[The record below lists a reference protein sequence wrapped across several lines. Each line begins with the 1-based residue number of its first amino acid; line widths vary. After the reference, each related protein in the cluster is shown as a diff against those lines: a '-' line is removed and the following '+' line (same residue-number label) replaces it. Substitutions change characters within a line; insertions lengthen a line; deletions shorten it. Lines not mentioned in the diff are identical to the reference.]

1 MRNAYIERKTK
12 ETDIKLSLAIREDNE
27 KGTFKGTSGVGFFDH
42 MLNAFATHGGFDIEL
57 TCKGDLEVDCHHTI
71 EDIGI
76 VLGTAFKEAVGDMK
90 GIMRYASTILP
101 MDESLILSAIDISGR
116 SFLNYTADI
125 PTEKVGDFDTEL
137 VREFFEAFVR
147 NAGITLHIK
156 QLDGYNSHHII
167 EGMFKSVARSMK
179 TAVSIDE
186 KNKDKIPSTKG
197 VL

>member
-12 ETDIKLSLAIREDNE
+12 ETDIKLSLSIREDNE

-90 GIMRYASTILP
+90 GITRFADIMLP
-101 MDESLILSAIDISGR
+101 MDEALCMCAVDYSGR
-116 SFLNYTADI
+116 AFLVFDGEFVSPMIGDYDSQMTVEFLRAFAFNAD
-125 PTEKVGDFDTEL
+125 
-137 VREFFEAFVR
+137 
-147 NAGITLHIK
+147 ITLHAK
-156 QLDGYNSHHII
+156 VLYGDNDHHKT
-167 EGMFKSVARSMK
+167 EAVYKAVARCLK
-179 TAVSIDE
+179 KALTIVSDSV
-186 KNKDKIPSTKG
+186 PSSKG
-197 VL
+197 TL

>member
-90 GIMRYASTILP
+90 GITRFADIMLP
-101 MDESLILSAIDISGR
+101 MDEALCMCAVDYSGR
-116 SFLNYTADI
+116 AFLVFDAEFI
-125 PTEKVGDFDTEL
+125 SPMIGDYDTQMT
-137 VREFFEAFVR
+137 VEFLRAFAF
-147 NAGITLHIK
+147 NAGITLHAK
-156 QLDGYNSHHII
+156 VLYGDNDHHKVEAVYKAVAKCLKKAITVVSD
-167 EGMFKSVARSMK
+167 SV
-179 TAVSIDE
+179 
-186 KNKDKIPSTKG
+186 PSSKG
-197 VL
+197 TL

>member
-12 ETDIKLSLAIREDNE
+12 ETDIKLSLSIREDNE

-90 GIMRYASTILP
+90 GITRFADIMLP
-101 MDESLILSAIDISGR
+101 MDEALCMCAVDYSGR
-116 SFLNYTADI
+116 AYLVFDGEFTSPMIGDYDTQMTVEFL
-125 PTEKVGDFDTEL
+125 
-137 VREFFEAFVR
+137 RAFAF
-147 NAGITLHIK
+147 NAGITLHAK
-156 QLDGYNSHHII
+156 VLYGDNDHHKV
-167 EGMFKSVARSMK
+167 EAVYKAVAKCLKKALTVVSDSV
-179 TAVSIDE
+179 
-186 KNKDKIPSTKG
+186 PSSKG
-197 VL
+197 SL